1 MQSRPN
7 PDMTSCLESTQW
19 YTGESLLFLGISW
32 NFNLLYYYSQI
43 VKIYPDQCKTAGDRE
58 DDDGEAAL
66 SGENPDTPTLLL
78 VDLVISG
85 TIYSGQ
91 MAPGLT
97 GENVEKMIDQWNKG
111 ELQKEP
117 NMKRKALRGK

>member
-1 MQSRPN
+1 MVYGGVA
-7 PDMTSCLESTQW
+7 LIFYE
-19 YTGESLLFLGISW
+19 FHGISS
-32 NFNLLYYYSQI
+32 YYSQI
-43 VKIYPDQCKTAGDRE
+43 VKIYPDQCKTEGDRE